1 MLAGP
6 GKGKLLETE
15 NRSVVANSWEDG
27 LGERLT
33 TKGHERPFWGDSNV
47 PHLDFDDGGNMFA
60 YLYQNC

>member
-33 TKGHERPFWGDSNV
+33 TKGHERSFWGDSIV
-47 PHLDFDDGGNMFA
+47 PYLDFDDGGNMIA
-60 YLYQNC
+60 YLYPNS